1 MLLVAQQVTRPLI
14 PSPPEVLR
22 SLVKVRVF
30 WFFFLNGLVLTKQLL
45 APQICANALRDGYR
59 CRPRKPTSYNSWGQR
74 LKGGLSLLS
83 PSHPASITRTPALPQ
98 LARLPAS
105 FLYYNRWQMVKRDP
119 KRKNTKGAQIT
130 TPAGKQ
136 AAE

>member
-1 MLLVAQQVTRPLI
+1 MLLVAQQVTRPLV

-22 SLVKVRVF
+22 SLVKVRGF
-30 WFFFLNGLVLTKQLL
+30 KKNGFVLTKQLL

-74 LKGGLSLLS
+74 LKGGLSLLHLF
-83 PSHPASITRTPALPQ
+83 PSHSASITRTPALPQ

-105 FLYYNRWQMVKRDP
+105 FLYYNRWQMVTRDQ
-119 KRKNTKGAQIT
+119 KRKITKGAQIT